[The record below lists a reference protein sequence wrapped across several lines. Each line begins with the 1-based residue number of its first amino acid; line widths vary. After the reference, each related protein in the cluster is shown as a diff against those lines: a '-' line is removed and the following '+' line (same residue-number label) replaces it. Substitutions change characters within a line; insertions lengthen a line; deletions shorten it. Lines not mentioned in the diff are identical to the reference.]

1 MPSPRRRCS
10 NGNVRKNNSCCNLTV
25 IPCCRGGLASRAVN
39 NPSSSSATLS
49 AYTIICRRS
58 PAIQYYRAAPR
69 NSVHL
74 HSASRESEDDPVAG
88 PATNREHTHTRT
100 HTKASVTASSQSHLL
115 PHRQVFASRIFF
127 HLALFLTYFTP
138 KGFYALDEDVLPLK
152 SPPSESCS
160 CARRACNALAHFL
173 PCVSEQSQRN
183 SSV

>member
-1 MPSPRRRCS
+1 MPLIIPPPPRRYLLTPLSAAAHRPFNIIEQRRGTLCICTRRAERVRATPSP
-10 NGNVRKNNSCCNLTV
+10 GLPPTV
-25 IPCCRGGLASRAVN
+25 N
-39 NPSSSSATLS
+39 T
-49 AYTIICRRS
+49 
-58 PAIQYYRAAPR
+58 
-69 NSVHL
+69 
-74 HSASRESEDDPVAG
+74 
-88 PATNREHTHTRT
+88 HTHT

-138 KGFYALDEDVLPLK
+138 KRFTPRMRTCLPLK

-160 CARRACNALAHFL
+160 CARRACNTLAHFL